1 MWGNKIKKRVIQQR
15 RERYKRATKKR
26 MIVSI
31 AIIITI
37 IGCAFLAKMKFES
50 DKEKI
55 YTKAEI
61 VDDSVVSNK
70 PESEDTSKVVEDS
83 NLDNSGYLP
92 LEKDPDA
99 EDAVELF
106 HTTDKLI
113 KNEIKYPVR
122 TDGKK
127 VAYLTFDDGPATTNT
142 PKVLD
147 ILKKNGIK
155 ATFMI
160 MGKNAELNEKSKEI
174 LKRTVK
180 EGHAIGNHTYC
191 HDYKYLYPSNVISV
205 DHFISDVDKCNKTLK
220 NILGKDFNT
229 RVIRFPAGY
238 WNWEGRTAIKPVIE
252 EKGYGSIN
260 WNALSEDGQGKPNK
274 TANELI
280 EISKK
285 NLDLLGKDADSVVFL
300 MHDTYGKEE
309 TVKSLQSIID
319 MFKERGFEFKT
330 IK

>member
-1 MWGNKIKKRVIQQR
+1 MRGNKIKKSVIAQR
-15 RERYKRATKKR
+15 RERYKRATKKK
-26 MIVSI
+26 IILLI
-31 AIIITI
+31 AVMLLIT
-37 IGCAFLAKMKFES
+37 GCAFLAKMKFES
-50 DKEKI
+50 DQEKI
-55 YTKAEI
+55 YTKAEV
-61 VDDSVVSNK
+61 VDDAEVSSRS
-70 PESEDTSKVVEDS
+70 ESEDNPKVTDDS
-83 NLDNSGYLP
+83 NLDDSGYLQ
-92 LEKDPDA
+92 LEKDPNA
-99 EDAVELF
+99 EDAIELF
-106 HTTDKLI
+106 HITDKLI

-127 VAYLTFDDGPATTNT
+127 VAYLTFDDGPSTTNT

-147 ILKKNGIK
+147 ILKENGIK

-160 MGKNAELNEKSKEI
+160 MGKNAELNGKSKDI
-174 LKRTVK
+174 LRREVK

-191 HDYKYLYPSNVISV
+191 HDYKYLYPNKIISV
-205 DHFISDVDKCNKTLK
+205 DHFMSDVDKCNQALK
-220 NILGKDFNT
+220 NILGKDFKT
-229 RVIRFPAGY
+229 RVVRFPAGY

-252 EKGYGSIN
+252 EKGYASIN

-274 TANELI
+274 TAEELV

-285 NLDLLGKDADSVVFL
+285 NLDLLGKDVDSVVFL

-309 TVKSLQSIID
+309 TVKSLQPIIN